1 MVKGRVVSW
10 HAPVS
15 RRGIVEWLLLA
26 MVVVGLMWSFNRETR
41 LVRGQAERAAVKA
54 TLGALR
60 TALVLHHLQSSVT
73 SDKSSVVMA
82 QHNPFELLQ
91 RHPLNYVG
99 MMDAVQ
105 ALAAPAGSWLFD
117 PQCECVGYM
126 PLNADW
132 FESFS
137 GSAMAWYIVRGAPGG
152 PLQLV
157 PKESYWWLGER
168 FD

>member
-1 MVKGRVVSW
+1 MVKGRGLSW
-10 HAPVS
+10 RAPVS
-15 RRGIVEWLLLA
+15 RRGTVEWLLLA
-26 MVVVGLMWSFNRETR
+26 VVIVGLMWGFNRETR
-41 LVRGQAERAAVKA
+41 LVHGQAERAAVKA

-73 SDKSSVVMA
+73 SAKSSVVMA

-91 RHPLNYVG
+91 RRLLNYVG
-99 MMDAVQ
+99 NMDAAQ
-105 ALAAPAGSWLFD
+105 ALAAPPGSWVFD

-126 PLNADW
+126 PLNANW
-132 FESFS
+132 FASSS
-137 GSAMAWYIVRGAPGG
+137 GSPMAWYAVRGAPG

-157 PKESYWWLGER
+157 PKESYWLLGEV